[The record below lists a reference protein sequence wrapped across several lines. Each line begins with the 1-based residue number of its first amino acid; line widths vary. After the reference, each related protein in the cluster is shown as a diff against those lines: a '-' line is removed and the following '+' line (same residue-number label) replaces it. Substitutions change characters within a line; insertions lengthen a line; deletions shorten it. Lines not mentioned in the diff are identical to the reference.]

1 QEAERSGRLVL
12 ETQGLTFAHGARPI
26 VRDLTTTI
34 MRGDRVGL
42 VGPNGSG
49 KTTLIKLLLK
59 ELEPQAGSVRHGTN
73 LDIAYF
79 DQLREQLD
87 PDKSVIEAVG
97 DGTDWVQVGG
107 QRRHIHGYLSDFL
120 FSADRARTPIR
131 ALSGG
136 ERNRV
141 LLARLFTRQFNV
153 LVLDEPTN
161 DLDMETLDVLEQL
174 RVEFSG
180 TLLLVSH
187 DRAFLDAVVSSTLVF
202 EGQGAVKEYAG
213 GYSDWVRQRP
223 ALPDAPPASKAPAA
237 APATPVAAPTAPV
250 TSKKRKLS
258 YKETK
263 ELEALPDR
271 IATLEGER
279 DAAAALLADP
289 NVLRDGQRV
298 LTVNAGLAKL
308 EDDLL
313 VAMAR
318 WEELETLASA

>member
-1 QEAERSGRLVL
+1 
-12 ETQGLTFAHGARPI
+12 
-26 VRDLTTTI
+26 
-34 MRGDRVGL
+34 
-42 VGPNGSG
+42 
-49 KTTLIKLLLK
+49 
-59 ELEPQAGSVRHGTN
+59 
-73 LDIAYF
+73 
-79 DQLREQLD
+79 
-87 PDKSVIEAVG
+87 
-97 DGTDWVQVGG
+97 
-107 QRRHIHGYLSDFL
+107 
-120 FSADRARTPIR
+120 
-131 ALSGG
+131 
-136 ERNRV
+136 
-141 LLARLFTRQFNV
+141 
-153 LVLDEPTN
+153 
-161 DLDMETLDVLEQL
+161 
-174 RVEFSG
+174 
-180 TLLLVSH
+180 
-187 DRAFLDAVVSSTLVF
+187 
-202 EGQGAVKEYAG
+202 
-213 GYSDWVRQRP
+213 VRQRP